1 MPHIYNFENCIG
13 DIKEVKINPKG
24 WINPIT
30 IEYGINQHNVH
41 DPMLSI
47 VWRVKGTTHT
57 FSIYERRLN
66 VISHSNYEAHFTEAL
81 EKFRED
87 YLSWFEDEDY
97 RDVEWK
103 YDYEKQYGKY
113 ILPRLDESENNRSEN

>member
-30 IEYGINQHNVH
+30 IEYGITQHNVH

-57 FSIYERRLN
+57 LTTN
-66 VISHSNYEAHFTEAL
+66 
-81 EKFRED
+81 FRNKKAAT
-87 YLSWFEDEDY
+87 YPLRQRKGFRNCRG
-97 RDVEWK
+97 RDRSF
-103 YDYEKQYGKY
+103 YF
-113 ILPRLDESENNRSEN
+113 LPPVNINTA